1 MPYTRN
7 AAFEPTEA
15 LEETTML
22 RIALIVAA
30 ITLAGCAGTREQRA
44 AAFQQEV
51 PQLVAACNGWQ
62 QSDITDG
69 EVIRGHGLK
78 GCSRLRD
85 ENSLRLADPMAVSAY
100 LRYVQGGRTNQAAAA
115 GSGAFPA
122 VPGGA
127 TIGFVDGSLR

>member
-1 MPYTRN
+1 
-7 AAFEPTEA
+7 
-15 LEETTML
+15 ML
-22 RIALIVAA
+22 RIALMVGAV
-30 ITLAGCAGTREQRA
+30 TLVGCATPREERA
-44 AAFQQEV
+44 AAFRQEA

-62 QSDITDG
+62 QSDVTDG
-69 EVIRGHGLK
+69 EVVRGHGLK

-85 ENSLRLADPMAVSAY
+85 ENSLQLADPTAVSAY

-122 VPGGA
+122 APSGA

>member
-1 MPYTRN
+1 MLKV
-7 AAFEPTEA
+7 AF
-15 LEETTML
+15 
-22 RIALIVAA
+22 IVAA
-30 ITLAGCAGTREQRA
+30 VTLVGCAGTREQRA
-44 AAFQQEV
+44 AAFQREV

-62 QSDITDG
+62 QSDVTDG
-69 EVIRGHGLK
+69 EVIRGHGLQ

-85 ENSLRLADPMAVSAY
+85 ENSLQLADPMAVSAY

-127 TIGFVDGSLR
+127 TVGFVDGSLR

>member
-1 MPYTRN
+1 
-7 AAFEPTEA
+7 
-15 LEETTML
+15 ML

-30 ITLAGCAGTREQRA
+30 ITLVGCAGTREQRA
-44 AAFQQEV
+44 AAFQREA
-51 PQLVAACNGWQ
+51 PQWVAACNGWQ
-62 QSDITDG
+62 QSDVTDG
-69 EVIRGHGLK
+69 RVMRGQGLK

-85 ENSLRLADPMAVSAY
+85 ENSLRLADPAAVSAY

-127 TIGFVDGSLR
+127 TVGFVDGSLR